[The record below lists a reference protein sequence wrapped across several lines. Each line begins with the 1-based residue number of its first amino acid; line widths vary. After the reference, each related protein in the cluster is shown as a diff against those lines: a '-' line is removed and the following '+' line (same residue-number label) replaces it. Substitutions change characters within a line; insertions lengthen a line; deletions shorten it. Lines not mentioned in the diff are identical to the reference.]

1 MRETTA
7 KRKAMRATTGVLESA
22 QIGFFFLGFEKE
34 VSCREGFAGQGV
46 KTRKKRKEKENMEV
60 MGVGV
65 GVRVMIS
72 VDEANKRKRNEKVV
86 WEN

>member
-7 KRKAMRATTGVLESA
+7 KRTAMRATTGVLESA

-34 VSCREGFAGQGV
+34 VSCREGFVGQGE
-46 KTRKKRKEKENMEV
+46 KKKKRMEKENMKV
-60 MGVGV
+60 MGL

-72 VDEANKRKRNEKVV
+72 VDEENKRKRNEKVV
-86 WEN
+86 